1 MINTINNKSI
11 IIKYIVVLFIGL
23 FIEWWLLYLA
33 PLNLSQYNLK
43 RPLNL
48 EGLILMIPFL
58 AVLIKAQKDLLRINP
73 DTGIAHLTVL
83 GIAICFI
90 SELMLQA
97 IRQFTLTD
105 NRLYYFIY
113 STLTVTA
120 LTSIISFFV
129 AFQLK
134 TKKTFIL
141 IIMVFVFAIIW
152 ALLKPYLRA
161 ILF

>member
-1 MINTINNKSI
+1 MNNVVNNKSI
-11 IIKYIVVLFIGL
+11 IKKYIVILFIIQLIVWGL
-23 FIEWWLLYLA
+23 IYL
-33 PLNLSQYNLK
+33 PPVNLSQYNLK
-43 RPLNL
+43 RPLNI
-48 EGLILMIPFL
+48 EGMILMILFL
-58 AVLIKAQKDLLRINP
+58 TVLIKAQKESLKFNPGTSILDLTLV
-73 DTGIAHLTVL
+73 GIV
-83 GIAICFI
+83 ICFI
-90 SELMLQA
+90 SELLFQA

-134 TKKTFIL
+134 TKKTL
-141 IIMVFVFAIIW
+141 VLVIMIVLFAIIW